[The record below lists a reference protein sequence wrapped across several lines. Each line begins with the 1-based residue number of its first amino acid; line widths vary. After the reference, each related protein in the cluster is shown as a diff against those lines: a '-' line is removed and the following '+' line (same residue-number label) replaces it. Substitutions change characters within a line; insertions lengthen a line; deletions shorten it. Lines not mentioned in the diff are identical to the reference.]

1 MRPSID
7 NLLDWLRETP
17 RTLGWNAIIAY
28 DRSKTNVVL
37 LQEYIAKFSTESYLP
52 PIEGQVPTTEN
63 EVEWVYDYLIDA
75 PRLSFE
81 NSVITASRAKLT
93 MTVMG
98 GSQVSIRQEPG
109 SAPAVTRVSSYNALQ
124 GPKYTVD
131 IDLLIAEGSVDS
143 AGAVKLDLGTGVN
156 PLLYFAPT
164 LNQRTKGGQF
174 MKGKLSSFEPE
185 IREFMLNEI
194 GSQAGQF
201 LQPAYFVIRTH
212 AEAGAKTARAANF
225 GEGAVLLFV
234 TMEGE
239 ANGSIPAQDE
249 DMHFLIP
256 AGDYSATILMGQRF
270 LVKRILSQGLV
281 KLAGDTPLEQTIT
294 GPSEGFAESIVV
306 NEGARHSGGLTAMLP
321 NYSSV
326 NLRPLEL
333 PIGSALTLEIDR
345 DNELLWIL
353 WTTSIE
359 ADCAITPTGS
369 SVVHGKLN
377 LSWRVEQAYKFQ
389 SVGSSGELTLE
400 AVPQGR
406 VRHCKVAPGTFV
418 SLPAVTGNFQE
429 IAERLESWL
438 AAEFDTPLN
447 QFASVVEE
455 IDVFRLNSLL
465 FRGAN
470 IVHFTR
476 AQDPGDLAM
485 LGELAPGLTEFA
497 ISPLEPRTGPGRQVQ
512 FHTDPPVP
520 GVSWRVESIP
530 GYTGAPGS
538 IDSSGKYT
546 APAQDQIEGFFM
558 RVRVVA
564 EKDGYSNAALVT
576 VLVREILVNP
586 MIQVCGAS
594 SAGAEQ
600 TREMAAGSLSDGP
613 LTWSVLGSSG
623 ASVRPSAIEGGDHT
637 FVAGPANPD
646 VHFSV
651 EEVQVKD
658 SAARTD
664 SAWVLVI
671 HKTVNAAIKLEML
684 DSDRAQLFI
693 DLGEGPIP
701 PDEGQQYGLI
711 WTSLKGGG
719 TLSATGVYQSSPSSP
734 DRFAVVVG
742 TIPAPL
748 PIYPPFT
755 AYIILPLPL
764 IELPSLMTALERSD
778 AYFKA
783 VPTMG
788 ADQAGKILTGDA

>member
-37 LQEYIAKFSTESYLP
+37 LQEYIEKFSTESYLP

-93 MTVMG
+93 MTIMG

-143 AGAVKLDLGTGVN
+143 AGAVKLDLGTGNN

-185 IREFMLNEI
+185 IREFVLNEI

-201 LQPAYFVIRTH
+201 LQPTYFVIRTH
-212 AEAGAKTARAANF
+212 AEVGAKTARAANF

-234 TMEGE
+234 TMNGE
-239 ANGSIPAQDE
+239 ANGSIPAQDK

-281 KLAGDTPLEQTIT
+281 KLAGGTPLEQTIT
-294 GPSEGFAESIVV
+294 GPAEGFAESIVV
-306 NEGARHSGGLTAMLP
+306 TRGTRQSGGLTATLP

-326 NLRPLEL
+326 NLHSFTL

-345 DNELLWIL
+345 AQELLRL
-353 WTTSIE
+353 RWTTSIE
-359 ADCAITPTGS
+359 APCAITPSGS
-369 SVVHGKLN
+369 NTVDGTLN

-389 SVGSSGELTLE
+389 SVGNTGELRLE
-400 AVPQGR
+400 AVAQDS
-406 VRHCKVAPGTFV
+406 VKQYKVAPGTFA
-418 SLPAVTGNFQE
+418 SRPEVTGNFHE

-438 AAEFDTPLN
+438 ADELDIPLN
-447 QFASVVEE
+447 QFASVVDE

-465 FRGAN
+465 FRGSN

-476 AQDPGDLAM
+476 SQDPGDLAM

-497 ISPLEPRTGPGRQVQ
+497 ISPLEPRTGPGGQVQ
-512 FHTDPPVP
+512 FHTEPPVP
-520 GVSWRVESIP
+520 GVSWRVDNIP

-538 IDSSGKYT
+538 IDPSGKYT
-546 APAQDQIEGFFM
+546 APVKDQIEGFFM
-558 RVRVVA
+558 RVRVTA
-564 EKDGYSNAALVT
+564 YKDGYSNSALVT

-586 MIQVCGAS
+586 TIQVCGAS
-594 SAGAEQ
+594 SAGNEQ

-613 LTWSVLGSSG
+613 LTWSVVGSSG

-637 FVAGPANPD
+637 FVAGPARDD
-646 VHFSV
+646 VPFSV

-658 SAARTD
+658 AADRTD
-664 SAWVLVI
+664 AGWVLVI
-671 HKTVNAAIKLEML
+671 HKTVNATIRLQPLAE
-684 DSDRAQLFI
+684 DRVQLLM

-701 PDEGQQYGLI
+701 PEDAEKLGLQ
-711 WTSLKGGG
+711 WTLLKGGG
-719 TLSATGVYQSSPSSP
+719 AVGSGGVFQADPASPY
-734 DRFAVVVG
+734 RFAVVVG
-742 TIPAPL
+742 NIPP
-748 PIYPPFT
+748 PVPGYPSFT

-764 IELPSLMTALERSD
+764 IALPQLMTALERSD
-778 AYFKA
+778 AYFRA
-783 VPTMG
+783 VPALG
-788 ADQAGKILTGDA
+788 EEQAGKILTGEA